1 MILDTRPLKQVT
13 TLDNFTL
20 IVTADNIGSY
30 KKGAEKTKLYTKNAL
45 GNWKLDTF
53 QGGELKHVNAPG
65 IYETILSINDISKY
79 KGKPCFLDLG
89 EVHTVAEVKVNGK
102 QAGTLMYSPY
112 KLDISGYLKQG
123 ENIIEIKVTS
133 RIMNRYIGFGLA
145 YKNTTG
151 AEQKTYQYYKEVS
164 EVSTGWGG
172 NSSSNYVDAGLLGP
186 VCSIILKFII
196 SLIFTGKN
204 LYGL

>member
-1 MILDTRPLKQVT
+1 MIFP
-13 TLDNFTL
+13 
-20 IVTADNIGSY
+20 
-30 KKGAEKTKLYTKNAL
+30 
-45 GNWKLDTF
+45 
-53 QGGELKHVNAPG
+53 
-65 IYETILSINDISKY
+65 SI

-123 ENIIEIKVTS
+123 ENIIEIKVTP
-133 RIMNRYIGFGLA
+133 RTMNRYIGFGLA